1 MKFPSSAYPE
11 GRPRRLRASAGIR
24 SLVEESQLH
33 PTDMIQP
40 YFVHDGAG
48 PSVPI
53 TSMPGQFRLNVPDL
67 ITAAA
72 RTYAAGVPAIAIFPK
87 VNDALKSEDGA
98 AAWRAGAETVLE

>member
-1 MKFPSSAYPE
+1 
-11 GRPRRLRASAGIR
+11 
-24 SLVEESQLH
+24 
-33 PTDMIQP
+33 MIQP

-48 PSVPI
+48 PSVP
-53 TSMPGQFRLNVPDL
+53 SHPCPANSGLNVPDL

-98 AAWRAGAETVLE
+98 AAWDPDGLCQLSSDA